1 VRSVSRPST
10 DRQIRDGRLCG
21 LAMIVA
27 PLLILAAMIVHHPHG
42 VDGASWLESVQAGRP
57 RFYLAHLLFLA
68 TAAALVPV
76 ALGLA
81 ELLMERE
88 PTLARVGRILALF
101 GIAGFCVLVG
111 LDLFLWQLVADASMS
126 SEATA
131 NAAERVTGSV
141 GINVPIGVLVAGMP
155 AGFALLALGLL
166 RTGTA
171 SPWSALA
178 IAIAIPLAFAG
189 LPLGWL
195 AIAGAAVGTA
205 GMGSVG
211 WQLLRGSAGSVDLMI
226 GRRPRGGHRELL
238 RGDAS

>member
-27 PLLILAAMIVHHPHG
+27 PLLILAGMVVHHPHG
-42 VDGASWLESVQAGRP
+42 VDAASWLESAEAGRTG
-57 RFYLAHLLFLA
+57 FYVAHLLFLA
-68 TAAALVPV
+68 SAAALVPV

-81 ELLMERE
+81 DLLIDRER
-88 PTLARVGRILALF
+88 TLARAGRALALL

-131 NAAERVTGSV
+131 SAAERVTGSV

-155 AGFALLALGLL
+155 AGFALLALGLF

-171 SPWSALA
+171 SQSSALA
-178 IAIAIPLAFAG
+178 IALAVPLSFGG

-195 AIAGAAVGTA
+195 AIAGAAIGTA

-211 WQLLRGSAGSVDLMI
+211 WRLLRGSADSVESTI
-226 GRRPRGGHRELL
+226 ARGPGNGYGEPL
-238 RGDAS
+238 RGEAS